1 MVTQKSEKTST
12 TVSNNDSNGNG
23 SQQNCPVCNQGGFQN
38 QNDLAEHT
46 GTNWFIYFSVKI
58 VGNVFS
64 LENTP
69 PIKNVCI
76 ICFIFFR
83 ISF

>member
-46 GTNWFIYFSVKI
+46 GNLLLINY
-58 VGNVFS
+58 
-64 LENTP
+64 L
-69 PIKNVCI
+69 
-76 ICFIFFR
+76 FIFPSKYTVGQNIFKKSR
-83 ISF
+83 PPKNHEIK

>member
-23 SQQNCPVCNQGGFQN
+23 SQLNCPVCNRGGFQN

-46 GTNWFIYFSVKI
+46 GTN
-58 VGNVFS
+58 
-64 LENTP
+64 
-69 PIKNVCI
+69 
-76 ICFIFFR
+76 
-83 ISF
+83 